1 MNEEKQFHELWS
13 RHEQQLRKQVRINSD
28 LLRKINMDKI
38 EKKMRS
44 LVRIKAIALSFY
56 LLVGFLLIGYVV
68 ARWPE
73 PVFVISGAILAVLA
87 FTIVYTSAKE
97 LKLMLT
103 IDYSATISQL
113 QKQLLI
119 LRSTV
124 IKYLRKLIWI
134 FPLYMAF
141 VVLFFD
147 LIFGIN
153 IIQYGNKIWLLVQFC
168 ISIFIMIPLV
178 VWMHKKLIPENAE
191 KKWMRW
197 ILKGNGSQITE
208 ALELVRCT
216 HRSFD

>member
-1 MNEEKQFHELWS
+1 MNEEKQFQELWS
-13 RHEQQLRKQVRINSD
+13 RHEQQLRQQVSINTE

-38 EKKMRS
+38 EKKMKS
-44 LVRIKAIALSFY
+44 LVRIKAIALCFY
-56 LLVGFLLIGYVV
+56 ILIGFLLIGYVV
-68 ARWPE
+68 AKWPE
-73 PVFVISGAILAVLA
+73 PVFMISGTILAVLA
-87 FTIVYTSAKE
+87 FTIVYISVKE
-97 LKLMLT
+97 LKLILT

-119 LRSTV
+119 LRSAV

-153 IIQYGNKIWLLVQFC
+153 IIQHGDRIWLLVQC
-168 ISIFIMIPLV
+168 VISVFVMIPLA
-178 VWMHKKLIPENAE
+178 VWMHKKLIPENAD

-197 ILKGNGSQITE
+197 ILKGNGTQITE
-208 ALELVRCT
+208 ALELIRDISM
-216 HRSFD
+216 R